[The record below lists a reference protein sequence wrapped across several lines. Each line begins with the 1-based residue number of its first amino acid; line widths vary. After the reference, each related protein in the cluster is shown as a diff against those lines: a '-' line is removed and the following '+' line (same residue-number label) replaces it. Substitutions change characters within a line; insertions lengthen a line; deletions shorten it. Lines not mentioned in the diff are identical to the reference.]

1 MSTQRRVLKEIME
14 HSNGG
19 LKEHRNPGESQLV
32 DDLVCWVTDSG
43 VQEADEFLSRYH
55 KGRNRCLLAKDV
67 ITAMKELSSELGI
80 SPVRLGTHGS
90 IAESPRRKE
99 RSGWQRQV
107 LRSGA
112 LASPLVSVGVDSR
125 FQLATRSD
133 E

>member
-1 MSTQRRVLKEIME
+1 MTTLDLSATSRSAFGFP
-14 HSNGG
+14 HSHIIICISHPSSHSG
-19 LKEHRNPGESQLV
+19 LTR
-32 DDLVCWVTDSG
+32 
-43 VQEADEFLSRYH
+43 A
-55 KGRNRCLLAKDV
+55 
-67 ITAMKELSSELGI
+67 SSEW
-80 SPVRLGTHGS
+80 S